1 MAQNKSLRCDP
12 LGMCLMSSIPRVWA
26 LLGAHPAYWDAG
38 KIATQD
44 TVCEGLRLFIYE
56 GMPLFV
62 KAMEESV
69 GARKECI
76 RIGYV
81 LSCSV
86 HYMGTRTDQTA
97 DEHHQVL
104 KEKWGKDGSILTA
117 GCMDYR
123 FDRHFAISKA
133 IGFRS
138 ECFVAYPFV
147 QGAAEHCGDVQQM
160 VQLFQKQFG
169 AMREYFKR
177 GVVGEDLAL
186 YLLLTAPSFTGLEL
200 NVLHPFGKE
209 LAGLL
214 GSCEGRCTD
223 PSDCEDWF
231 ESSHQWSAHRARFG
245 EGTSSKDGLHHL
257 WPKPTMIA
265 TVQAIL
271 SLSLASMGNCDFDL
285 SWLDDLPAADDPKL
299 HDSMV
304 AGFTFVKARVLI
316 AEVLEWQGRHKEAIR
331 CENINLFFRSSKHVC
346 DVLLP
351 VQSQLCGCR
360 ITGGL

>member
-1 MAQNKSLRCDP
+1 MMELMAQNKSLRCDP
-12 LGMCLMSSIPRVWA
+12 IGMFLMSINPR
-26 LLGAHPAYWDAG
+26 LFPLFGLHPAFWDAG

-44 TVCEGLRLFIYE
+44 TVCEGLRLWMYE
-56 GMPLFV
+56 GMPLYV

-86 HYMGTRTDQTA
+86 HYMGLRSDQTA
-97 DEHHQVL
+97 DEHHRFL
-104 KEKWGKDGSILTA
+104 EEKWGKNGSISTA

-133 IGFRS
+133 IGYRN
-138 ECFVAYPFV
+138 ECFVTFPVV

-160 VQLFQKQFG
+160 VQLFEKQLG
-169 AMREYFKR
+169 AMREFFKR
-177 GVVGEDLAL
+177 GVVGVDLAY
-186 YLLLTAPSFTGLEL
+186 YLCWVAPSFTDVEL

-223 PSDCEDWF
+223 PSDCEEWF
-231 ESSHQWSAHRARFG
+231 RSSAQWSAHRSRHG
-245 EGTSSKDGLHHL
+245 KGTSSKDGLHHML
-257 WPKPTMIA
+257 LKPTIIV
-265 TVQAIL
+265 TVQAML
-271 SLSLASMGNCDFDL
+271 SLSLASMGNCNFDL

-299 HDSMV
+299 HDGMT
-304 AGFTFVKARVLI
+304 AGFAFANARVLI

-331 CENINLFFRSSKHVC
+331 CENIY
-346 DVLLP
+346 
-351 VQSQLCGCR
+351 
-360 ITGGL
+360 